1 MTDHPSAQAVLH
13 ATAVA
18 IHDRGILLLGQS
30 GSGKSDLA
38 LRLIDN
44 GARLIADDAV
54 RVTACDSPQPGRCQA
69 AALPGASGRLMV
81 RDIGIIR
88 LDPALTAT
96 APTLLSL
103 AVSVDHVPPPL
114 PGQFASLGQ
123 CLPLADRPLPL
134 VHLRPFEASAPRKV
148 LLALQRW
155 GF

>member
-1 MTDHPSAQAVLH
+1 MTDQHSAQAVLH
-13 ATAVA
+13 ATAIA

-44 GARLIADDAV
+44 GAKLIADDAV
-54 RVTACDSPQPGRCQA
+54 QVTACDSQPGRCQA

-103 AVSVDHVPPPL
+103 AVSLDHVPPPL

-123 CLPLADRPLPL
+123 WLPLADRPLPL